1 MITKNDAAKAVLG
14 NITFDCAL
22 PQQWL
27 DDAKQSAGRN
37 VSGDFVWCYPK
48 GDIWGFAMPI
58 TRAGY
63 QLQASGTIAG
73 IDRVRVIL
81 FNLDRYSFEVPLV
94 STANWNRIDWI
105 NYIVRFGSFQAGFI
119 A

>member
-14 NITFDCAL
+14 KMTFDCAL
-22 PQQWL
+22 PQEWL
-27 DDAKQSAGRN
+27 NDAQQSTGRN
-37 VSGDFVWCYPK
+37 VSGDFVWCYPE

-63 QLQASGTIAG
+63 HLQASGTIQG
-73 IDRVRVIL
+73 IDPVHLIMHQL
-81 FNLDRYSFEVPLV
+81 NIAPPSI
-94 STANWNRIDWI
+94 TAEGAPR
-105 NYIVRFGSFQAGFI
+105 GFI